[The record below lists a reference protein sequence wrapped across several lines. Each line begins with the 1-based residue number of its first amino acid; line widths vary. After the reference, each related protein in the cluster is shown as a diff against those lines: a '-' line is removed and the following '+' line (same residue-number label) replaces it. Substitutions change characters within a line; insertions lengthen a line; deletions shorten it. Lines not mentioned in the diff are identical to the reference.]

1 MFFLSNDTIEEV
13 VLQEAAILDSWE
25 QEVVPSLPKDLG
37 EQAWRLGAMSR
48 RGGKVERASD
58 LLRAILAYV
67 LTVKSFRAVG
77 IWGVFTAGVD
87 MAHTS
92 WRERF
97 RKSGDWLYWL
107 LNELLRIERQSSPS
121 ILRKEEYER
130 IERADA
136 SHWRLQG
143 KGGKTWRFHC
153 LYSLCSQRL
162 HQVRITSTKVAEGMG
177 NFLIERGVIYVHDS
191 AYGYRNMIAAISKG
205 GAYAVSAF
213 SPGSFPVEDAQG
225 KAFDLVAWLKKFHA
239 KARSIKSISLFYQE
253 DGQRYEIRIIAL
265 RRTQEQRERDF
276 CKKKKNAKRNKSSMQ
291 KESVYLSNWLLVL
304 TSLPVHDWTAQ
315 EVLSLYRAR
324 WQIEILFKRIKQL
337 LMTHVLNGRTE
348 KTIGVTVAALLVSWV
363 LQQDIAVE
371 MRSLLQDMYHTLE
384 ISPGNGEMEEEE
396 EVICLVNE
404 WRVQQ
409 VGSDLLRQQVQ
420 GPRTRQR
427 ILECLPKLER
437 HLKDSPRKRTHHWH
451 CVTQWL
457 VDPKNSEMLLKGGKS
472 RNTGSALTAALA

>member
-1 MFFLSNDTIEEV
+1 MFFHSHDTIEEV
-13 VLQEAAILDSWE
+13 ILQEAPITDSWN
-25 QEVVPSLPKDLG
+25 QEVVPSLPKDLE

-48 RGGKVERASD
+48 TGGKVERASD

-67 LTVKSFRAVG
+67 LTAKSFRAIG
-77 IWGVFTAGVD
+77 IWGVLTAGVD

-97 RKSGDWLYWL
+97 RKSGDWLLWL
-107 LNELLRIERQSSPS
+107 LNELLRAERQKTAA
-121 ILRKEEYER
+121 ILRKEGYER
-130 IERADA
+130 IELADA

-162 HQVRITSTKVAEGMG
+162 HQVRITSTKVAEGIG

-191 AYGYRNMIAAISKG
+191 AYGYRNMIAAISNG

-213 SPGSFPVEDAQG
+213 YPGSFPVEDAEG

-239 KARSIKSISLFYQE
+239 KARSIKSIPLFYRE
-253 DGQRYEIRIIAL
+253 DGQRYEIRIVAL
-265 RRTQEQRERDF
+265 RRTQKQRERDL
-276 CKKKKNAKRNKSSMQ
+276 CRKKVNAKRNKSSMQ

-304 TSLPVHDWTAQ
+304 TTLPVNDWTAQ

-337 LMTHVLNGRTE
+337 LQTHILAAKTE
-348 KTIGVTVAALLVSWV
+348 KTIQVTVAALLVSWI
-363 LQQDIAVE
+363 LQQEVAAEIH
-371 MRSLLQDMYHTLE
+371 SLLEEMYHDLHR
-384 ISPGNGEMEEEE
+384 SDRNEEEE
-396 EVICLVNE
+396 EVVRLVNE

-427 ILECLPKLER
+427 ILEYLPKLER
-437 HLKDSPRKRTHHWH
+437 HLKDSPRKRTHQWH
-451 CVTQWL
+451 CVTQRL
-457 VDPKNSEMLLKGGKS
+457 VDPEKRETSLKGGKS